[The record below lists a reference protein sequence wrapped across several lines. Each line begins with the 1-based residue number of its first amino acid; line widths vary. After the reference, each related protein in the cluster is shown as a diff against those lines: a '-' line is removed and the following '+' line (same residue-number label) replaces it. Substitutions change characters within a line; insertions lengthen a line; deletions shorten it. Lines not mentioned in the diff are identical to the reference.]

1 MKFLAD
7 FLIHGFGLIFSFLA
21 NRIGSR
27 VAMIAMAVAAF
38 AAALAALYAT
48 LKMLVSSLFFTFEQS
63 GALGHW
69 LVIGL
74 NLVLPD
80 NWDVCLSVKIAT
92 DLAVF
97 LYQWNMRWVINQGVG
112 G

>member
-1 MKFLAD
+1 MPFFAD
-7 FLIHGFGLIFSFLA
+7 FLVSVFGQIFTFLA
-21 NRIGSR
+21 ARIGTR
-27 VAMIAMAVAAF
+27 IAMIALAVTAF
-38 AAALAALYAT
+38 AAALTALYAS
-48 LKMLVSSLFFTFEQS
+48 LRLLVGTVTYAFDASSP
-63 GALGHW
+63 LGHW

-97 LYQWNMRWVINQGVG
+97 LYQWNMRWVIGQGVG